1 MKIIRKLLTIL
12 ITFFIVELYIDSNFL
27 QVTNITIK
35 NKKIP
40 SNFNGYKILHLSDL
54 HSKSF
59 GEKNINLINKI
70 NKINP
75 DVIVMTG
82 DMVNCNDVNYDSF
95 LNLVKGL
102 SKKYKIYYIMGNH
115 EQSMEYEK
123 RKVIFDFLEA
133 NEVKILDNEKII
145 LENNNQTINLYGSWC
160 NLRYYSS
167 SKIKEKYEF
176 TSEVMDRIMENSPI
190 EEEKYNILLAHNPN
204 FIEAYTK
211 WGADLVL
218 SGHIHGGM
226 VRMPYIGGIFSPDT
240 MFFPKYTSGVYN
252 VNDKNLIV
260 SRGLGRG
267 VRGFR
272 FLNRPEINVIT
283 LQSEK

>member
-1 MKIIRKLLTIL
+1 MKIIRKFLTIL

-59 GEKNINLINKI
+59 GEKNIDLINKI

-252 VNDKNLIV
+252 VNDKKLIV

>member
-59 GEKNINLINKI
+59 GEKNIDLINKI

-252 VNDKNLIV
+252 VNDKKLIV